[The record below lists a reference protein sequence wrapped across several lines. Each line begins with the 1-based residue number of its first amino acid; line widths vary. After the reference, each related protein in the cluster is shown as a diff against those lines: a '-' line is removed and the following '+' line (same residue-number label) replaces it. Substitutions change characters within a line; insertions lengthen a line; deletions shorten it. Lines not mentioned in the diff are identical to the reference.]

1 MTDRKLVY
9 GVTTAR
15 DRGTI
20 KAHEKTWPAIIK
32 LFEQPTRRKITMA
45 QYAGMSPKDRAHS
58 KNTGL
63 FFGGDCRVPED
74 KDNKHRGSD
83 DLVARSIVNLD
94 LDDHCADIWAEF
106 QQTGEIA
113 ALAGHAYLVHSTRS
127 HTDEKPK
134 FRILIPLLKDVS
146 PAEYEPVARGIA
158 ELLDESMM
166 AAARESFTPAQG
178 MYFPSVSA
186 DQKYYFTAVDGDFF
200 DAKPLLKKYPA
211 DKAST
216 WPKRPKESVTEYT
229 PGRRMTHPEEK
240 KAQAPIIAALH
251 RAFDPHTFIETF
263 LDDAYFASGDRYSP
277 HGATGAPS
285 VRIYDDTFIQSDHGS
300 DPAVGQHNTFDLG
313 RIHLFRHLDDDFDTD
328 NLSPAEWPSYKAMAE
343 WALAQEGVAEHLAD
357 VEDEVREERIGA
369 YLDDLPDM
377 DDDEDE
383 PEEEDEDDLVGGAP
397 EKKKKPKT
405 ADELIR
411 RLRKLLGKADTMD
424 AVEAAAQRVQK
435 IPDDVLSDSARSVL
449 CTDLQAAYERCG
461 EKLTKANAAK
471 ALRYRSPSA
480 QERAGDEIPK
490 WADGWCY
497 VYGESSFHHADSN
510 RLLTKEGFDAL
521 FMMPMGKMV
530 GFTNSGTPVMS
541 ASTAALTVWEMQKAY
556 GMQFHPGREEIF
568 TEDGVTFVNRYRKAV
583 IPDDGYR
590 GKRGVELL
598 IRLLRDLYPDK
609 RHRELIMDYLAHMY
623 RYPAKKLKYA
633 LLLKGANEEGK
644 TLLYRLMRRVLGKN
658 NCATVQTSQLKK
670 EFNDFIDGKL
680 LCCIEEIKLSG
691 KDGAEALNNLKAPIT
706 NQDVSVEGK
715 GTKVRN
721 IDNYCNWLVFTNF
734 EDAVPIEDDDSRWLI
749 IFSRFKTNEETAAWK
764 EALTMEEG
772 GDYRDALYD
781 EIEQHPWQFIRYFE
795 KYKFSGEYKPN
806 ARAPK
811 TVFKRLMTED
821 GRSEERVI
829 LEEML
834 AGGSNALVTDG
845 YVHTSEL
852 RDAFEARNVGAT
864 FRGRGVAALMKGAGF
879 MKCRPTMLSDS
890 RGTIRVDGWTRNPE
904 WCDVEGKLSEE
915 AREKIKQAFAKYQQE
930 EEDDLESLV

>member
-1 MTDRKLVY
+1 MKLKY

-15 DRGTI
+15 DRGTVVNKEGSWDQI
-20 KAHEKTWPAIIK
+20 QA
-32 LFEQPTRRKITMA
+32 LFKKPVRRNITVA
-45 QYAGMSPKDRAHS
+45 QYTAKSPKDRAFS

-63 FFGGDCRVPED
+63 FVGGECGVN
-74 KDNKHRGSD
+74 KDGVQHRGTD
-83 DLVARSIVNLD
+83 DLLSRTIVNLD
-94 LDDHCADIWAEF
+94 LDDDCEAIWQEF
-106 QQTGEIA
+106 QETG
-113 ALAGHAYLVHSTRS
+113 ALQAFDGLTYLIHSTRS
-127 HTDEKPK
+127 SSPEKPK
-134 FRILIPLLKDVS
+134 FRIYLPLKKAVS
-146 PAEYEPVARGIA
+146 PAEYEPVARALA
-158 ELLDESMM
+158 EMLDSSML
-166 AAARESFTPAQG
+166 ACARESFTPAQG
-178 MYFPSVSA
+178 MYFPSVSS
-186 DQKYYFTAVDGDFF
+186 DQEYFFASVDGDPF
-200 DAKPLLKKYPA
+200 DPAPALRKYPA
-211 DKAST
+211 DNAST
-216 WPKRPKESVTEYT
+216 WPKRPKEQVTEYS
-229 PGRRMTHPEEK
+229 PGRRMTHPEDK

-263 LDDAYFASGDRYSP
+263 LEEAYFSSGDRYSP

-285 VRIYDDTFIQSDHGS
+285 VRIYDDAYIQSDHGS

-328 NLSPAEWPSYKAMAE
+328 SLSPSEWPSYKAMCE
-343 WALAQEGVAEHLAD
+343 WAMEQEGVAEHLAD
-357 VEDEVREERIGA
+357 IEDEVREERIGA

-377 DDDEDE
+377 DEDDE
-383 PEEEDEDDLVGGAP
+383 PEEDDEDDLVGGTP
-397 EKKKKPKT
+397 SKKKKPKT

-411 RLRKLLGKADTMD
+411 RLRKLFGKADTMD
-424 AVEAAAQRVQK
+424 AVESAAGRVQK
-435 IPDDVLSDSARSVL
+435 IPGDILSDSARSVL

-471 ALRYRSPSA
+471 ALRYRAPSA
-480 QERAGDEIPK
+480 QERAGDEVPK
-490 WADGWCY
+490 WAEGWCY

-510 RLLTKEGFDAL
+510 RLLSKDGFDAL
-521 FMMPMGKMV
+521 FMQSMGKMV

-556 GMQFHPGREEIF
+556 GMQFHPGREDVF

-623 RYPAKKLKYA
+623 RFPSKKLKYA

-644 TLLYRLMRRVLGKN
+644 TLLYRLMRRILGKN

-721 IDNYCNWLVFTNF
+721 IDNFCNWLVFTNF

-749 IFSRFKTNEETAAWK
+749 IFSRFLTNEETAAWK
-764 EALTMEEG
+764 ESLTKEEG

-795 KYKFSGEYKPN
+795 KYKFSSEYKPN

-829 LEEML
+829 LEEL
-834 AGGSNALVTDG
+834 LEQESNPLITEG

-852 RDAFEARNVGAT
+852 RDAFEVRNVGAS

-879 MKCRPTMLSDS
+879 MKCRPTMLSDN
-890 RGTIRVDGWTRNPE
+890 GGVVRVDGWTRMTG
-904 WCDVEGKLSEE
+904 WCDVEGKLLDE
-915 AREKIKQAFAKYQQE
+915 AREKIKQAFAVAKKD
-930 EEDDLESLV
+930 EEDDLSDLL